1 MVQINFDATKVD
13 PNTGGGDVFE
23 TGEYTFQ
30 IVSSSAKPTKKG
42 DGTMLVLEASC
53 MDEGMAGKRL
63 TIRLNVQNPS
73 QQAVEIAYRDLSALC
88 YVTGQLQI
96 QDSQQLHGRPF
107 RIRLE
112 KTPRA
117 DEPNKF
123 GNEIRAY
130 MDVNGNPP
138 GAASGGAG
146 APPAPPAAPPAPPP
160 ATPAAPQAAPPAPPV
175 APPATAPAAQPWQ
188 QPQGAA
194 PAAAPTAGTPPWQQ
208 QPTAGG
214 QAPATGA
221 IPPWQQG

>member
-1 MVQINFDATKVD
+1 MVTINFDATKVD

-30 IVSSSAKPTKKG
+30 IVSSSVKPTKKG
-42 DGTMLVLEASC
+42 DGTMLILEASC

-63 TIRLNVQNPS
+63 LIRLNVQNPS
-73 QQAVEIAYRDLSALC
+73 PQAVEIAYRDLSAIC

-112 KTPRA
+112 KTPRS
-117 DEPNKF
+117 DDPNKF

-130 MDVNGNPP
+130 LDVNGNPP

-146 APPAPPAAPPAPPP
+146 APPAPPAPPAAPPAPPP
-160 ATPAAPQAAPPAPPV
+160 AAPPAAQTQAAPPA
-175 APPATAPAAQPWQ
+175 APPAGQPWQ

-194 PAAAPTAGTPPWQQ
+194 PAAPPAGGTPPWQQ
-208 QPTAGG
+208 PTAG
-214 QAPATGA
+214 APAAGA

>member
-1 MVQINFDATKVD
+1 MVAIQFDATKVD

-42 DGTMLVLEASC
+42 DGTMLILEASC
-53 MDEGMAGKRL
+53 LDEGMAGKRL
-63 TIRLNVQNPS
+63 TIRLNVQNPN

-117 DEPNKF
+117 DDPNKF

-138 GAASGGAG
+138 GAASGVTGAPP

-160 ATPAAPQAAPPAPPV
+160 AAPTAPAAPPAG
-175 APPATAPAAQPWQ
+175 QPWQ

-194 PAAAPTAGTPPWQQ
+194 PAAPPAGGTPPWQQ
-208 QPTAGG
+208 PAAGG
-214 QAPATGA
+214 QAPAAGA

>member
-1 MVQINFDATKVD
+1 MVAINFDATKVD

-30 IVSSSAKPTKKG
+30 IVSSSVKATKKG
-42 DGTMLVLEASC
+42 DGTMLILEASC

-63 TIRLNVQNPS
+63 TIRLNVQNPNP
-73 QQAVEIAYRDLSALC
+73 QAVEIAYRDLSAIC

-112 KTPRA
+112 KLPRSDDPA
-117 DEPNKF
+117 KF
-123 GNEIRAY
+123 NNEIRAY

-138 GAASGGAG
+138 GAATGAAG
-146 APPAPPAAPPAPPP
+146 APPAPPSAPPAPPP
-160 ATPAAPQAAPPAPPV
+160 AAPAAPQAAPPA
-175 APPATAPAAQPWQ
+175 APPATPAAPPAAQPWQ

-194 PAAAPTAGTPPWQQ
+194 PAAAPAGTPPWQQ
-208 QPTAGG
+208 PAAGG
-214 QAPATGA
+214 QAPAAGA
-221 IPPWQQG
+221 VPPWQQG